1 MSTNFR
7 IATFNCENLFGR
19 VEIFNESPGK
29 ASKLLEYVSQLQEE
43 LAKDV
48 FDHNK
53 IKDLE
58 SKLKGYAV
66 INDMHGKGH
75 EEAKGSA
82 EWRGTVE
89 FVPDN
94 FDDATVDNVARVIS
108 DIDADLIC
116 LCEVES
122 RPSLERFHDAILQK
136 KFLKPAGKPGYDYIV
151 LFDGNDTRGIDVAIL
166 SRLPIGWI
174 RSHIQEKSE
183 YNGNMVST
191 FSRDCLEAQ
200 VQMPN
205 GMTLFLMLNHFKS
218 MGSCPKNDPN
228 CDRKRELQA
237 KRVEELVRGHD
248 LQKEYVIVAGD
259 LNSEPTSSSLSPL
272 INDKGLY
279 NVNLELPVGER
290 GTYGTGNE
298 QIDYLLVSNAIK
310 KHLKTVRIERRG
322 VFSKKWPHYETVTNN
337 VNEASDHSAVVA
349 EFQI

>member
-1 MSTNFR
+1 MPKKIR

-19 VEIFNESPGK
+19 AKIFNESPGK
-29 ASKLLEYVSQLQEE
+29 ASELLEYVSQLQEE
-43 LAKDV
+43 LANDV

-58 SKLKGYAV
+58 SKLKGYAI
-66 INDMHGKGH
+66 INDMRGKGH
-75 EEAKGSA
+75 DEAKGSA

-94 FDDATVDNVARVIS
+94 FDDVTVDNVARVIS

-122 RPSLERFHDAILQK
+122 RPSLQRFHDAILQK
-136 KFLKPAGKPGYDYIV
+136 KFLEPAGKPGYDYIV
-151 LFDGNDTRGIDVAIL
+151 LFDGNDSRGIDVAIM

-183 YNGNMVST
+183 YNGNMVPT
-191 FSRDCLEAQ
+191 FSRYCLEAQ
-200 VQMPN
+200 VNIPN
-205 GMTLFLMLNHFKS
+205 GTTLFLMLNHFKS
-218 MGSCPKNDPN
+218 MGSCPKNDPKCN
-228 CDRKRELQA
+228 RKRELQA
-237 KRVEELVRGHD
+237 KRVKELANEHD

-259 LNSEPTSSSLSPL
+259 LNSEPASPSLLPL

-279 NVNLELPVGER
+279 NINLELPIGER

-310 KHLKTVRIERRG
+310 ENLKAVRIERRG
-322 VFSKKWPHYETVTNN
+322 VFSKKWPHYETVTSK

>member
-1 MSTNFR
+1 MSTNIR

-19 VEIFNESPGK
+19 AEIFNESPDK
-29 ASKLLEYVSQLQEE
+29 ASKLLGYVSELQKE
-43 LAKDV
+43 LTKDV

-58 SKLKGYAV
+58 SKLKGYAI

-75 EEAKGSA
+75 EEAKGSG

-89 FVPDN
+89 LVRDN
-94 FDDATVDNVARVIS
+94 FDDVTVDNVARVIS

-122 RPSLERFHDAILQK
+122 RPNLKRFHDAILLK
-136 KFLKPAGKPGYDYIV
+136 KFLKPTGRPGYDYIV
-151 LFDGNDTRGIDVAIL
+151 LFDGNDDRGIDVAIM
-166 SRLPIGWI
+166 SRLPISWI
-174 RSHIQEKSE
+174 RSHVQDKSE
-183 YNGNMVST
+183 YNGKMVST

-205 GMTLFLMLNHFKS
+205 GITLFLMLNHFKS
-218 MGSCPKNDPN
+218 MGSCPKNDPKCN
-228 CDRKRELQA
+228 RKRELQA
-237 KRVEELVRGHD
+237 KRVEELASEHD
-248 LQKEYVIVAGD
+248 LQKEYIIVAGD
-259 LNSEPTSSSLSPL
+259 LNSEPTSPSLLPL
-272 INDKGLY
+272 INNKGLY

-298 QIDYLLVSNAIK
+298 QLDYLFVSNAIK
-310 KHLKTVRIERRG
+310 EHLKAVRIERRG
-322 VFSKKWPHYETVTNN
+322 VFSKKWPHYETVTNR

-349 EFQI
+349 EFEI